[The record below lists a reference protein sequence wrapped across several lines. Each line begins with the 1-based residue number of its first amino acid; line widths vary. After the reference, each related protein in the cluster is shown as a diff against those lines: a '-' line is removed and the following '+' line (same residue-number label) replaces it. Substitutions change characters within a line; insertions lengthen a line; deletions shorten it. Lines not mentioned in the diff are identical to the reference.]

1 MLASHV
7 AELNRA
13 APDGTPQRDHWEA
26 SARGG
31 NEAAIARLTPPEYP
45 DCVEYL
51 WRWVL
56 ELHGRSGIGMS
67 GLAPLTYEAI
77 AAWAALRGVR
87 PTPAEVGALLAIDTA
102 LSASSSAERGAE
114 ATAAD
119 EEVKPQRPW
128 PKRKP
133 GVVPVFVK
141 EAN

>member
-51 WRWVL
+51 WRWAL

-77 AAWAALRGVR
+77 AAWAVLRNVR
-87 PTPAEVGALLAIDTA
+87 LTPSEVAALLAIDTA
-102 LSASSSAERGAE
+102 LSASSVEKKKTE

-119 EEVKPQRPW
+119 AEPPPQREW

-141 EAN
+141 DEN